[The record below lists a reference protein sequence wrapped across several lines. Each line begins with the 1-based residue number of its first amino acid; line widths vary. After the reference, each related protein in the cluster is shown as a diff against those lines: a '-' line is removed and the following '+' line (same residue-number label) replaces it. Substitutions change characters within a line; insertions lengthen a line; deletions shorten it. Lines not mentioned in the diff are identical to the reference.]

1 MYKGRNAV
9 FTMAGMTRSSTSFGG
24 VLACTALGVLV
35 GCAGTS
41 SEANR
46 LEADRSRAQTQSYTL
61 ESNVS
66 GSVAAGGGLSHLQG
80 QTWMEIRF
88 SEMISQKKDFTCGA
102 ASLATLLTHFY
113 GLDVS
118 ESDVLDLADRKSGNK
133 FTLTEDAEADS
144 IAEAEEGNVKIEGFT
159 YAKLSEFAN
168 EFGFAAKG
176 IKTDYETLKNL
187 KRPVI
192 AYVEGWE
199 EFEHFVVI
207 RQVTDDWIYVSDP
220 TWGNR
225 RYVRGKW
232 EALWAIDRGKD
243 GKRLGR
249 ILAVVPNTVK
259 EGVEEQPDFFNPI

>member
-1 MYKGRNAV
+1 MYKRKNAV
-9 FTMAGMTRSSTSFGG
+9 SPIVGMTRSSTWFGG
-24 VLACTALGVLV
+24 VLACMALGVLV
-35 GCAGTS
+35 GCAGTN
-41 SEANR
+41 SETNG
-46 LEADRSRAQTQSYTL
+46 LQADGSRAQTKSHKL
-61 ESNVS
+61 KSN
-66 GSVAAGGGLSHLQG
+66 GPALVAAGRGLSHLQG

-144 IAEAEEGNVKIEGFT
+144 IAEAEEGNVKVEGFT
-159 YAKLSEFAN
+159 YAKLAEFAN
-168 EFGFAAKG
+168 EFGFDAKG

-249 ILAVVPNTVK
+249 ILAVVPDTAK
-259 EGVEEQPDFFNPI
+259 ERVEEQSDFFNPI